1 MALSEDSTTLNAY
14 LNDFGV
20 SCTAGSTTGLV
31 ILEQPSNILAGD
43 LILTTDYELLT
54 LTSNFGSLLAN
65 ASIAVDSV
73 NYTVREVRKE
83 GDGVF
88 CRISLQKT

>member
-20 SCTAGSTTGLV
+20 SCTAGSTTALG
-31 ILEQPSNILAGD
+31 ILEQPSDVIAGD
-43 LILTTDYELLT
+43 MILSTDYELLT

-65 ASIAVDSV
+65 AAIAVNSV
-73 NYTVREVRKE
+73 NYTVREVRQE
-83 GDGVF
+83 GDGIF